1 MKRSTRLLRRIL
13 LIVTL
18 FSTASCDLVGSL
30 RQGKATPSPEVT
42 PPVIEPTA
50 ISYPSLPAPKLIDRT
65 PAAYEP
71 QALDEPLELIFDQP
85 MDQQSVSRA
94 FDIHPR
100 IGGELTWADTRTLR
114 FTPAGT
120 FDRGTVYR
128 VTVDEAA
135 RNEEGK
141 ALVEPVAFEFT
152 TVGFV
157 EIAEVQPAP
166 DSEAID
172 PDTVITVIFSR
183 PIVPLTSIDRQD
195 ELPPLLTL
203 EPSVAGKG
211 EWINTTI
218 YRFYPDRGLVPST
231 SYTARIA
238 AGLVDSQGAVLEE
251 PYEWTFSTVGPM
263 PVAWSPESN
272 EQHVGVG
279 DVISITFNQP
289 MDRASVEAA
298 FALRVNETP
307 VPVNGTFRWL
317 GGTGPLDEE
326 TLLFTPS
333 EPFPRIAYV
342 EASVRSGATARDNP
356 NAVVDPWSWSFWT
369 VWEPAILTTTPQ
381 SGERGVDVMTNVEF
395 QFAGPMQA
403 EAFLDHVS
411 IIPKPTAVYTYWY
424 ELNTGVSLSFPKSP
438 ATTYRVT
445 VDANAPDRDGT
456 PLGKSLSLTFT
467 TSDLSP
473 YAVFNAPNIIGTF
486 DAYTDTVVYA
496 RHRNVTRLNL
506 ALYRLSLDTF
516 MRLHGYDSWDYRTD
530 FRPAERDLVR
540 QWSIYPNAPRNT
552 SAQQRIDLV
561 DAQGT
566 QLAPGIYILELS
578 TPEVMARSSDAK
590 PETFTFVRSAINLV
604 LKQAQSEAL
613 VWATDLATGKPV
625 AHLPI
630 SLYRASEIERS
641 SGSTNRDGLYLATD
655 LANINRWEDAFA
667 VAGEPGDATF
677 AIAYNGWDNGIQHWD
692 FDLNFQYSTHPMV
705 DYLYTDRPI
714 YRPGQTVH
722 FKGII
727 RRDNDADYAIPTDIR
742 TLEVSVIDSQG
753 REVYR
758 EALPVSNMGTFAD
771 ELLLGEEAPLGA
783 YFLQLQDEAFEFYN
797 GASFRVAEYRKPD
810 FEITV
815 ETDDVDT
822 LDGDTI
828 DVSVAASYYFGGPV
842 ANADLTWNVLSAP
855 FDFTYRCPEGTVC
868 PAYSWSDYDASK
880 DYGEFYGSYG
890 RLVASG
896 TTATDAQGNATFRV
910 SADIAEEISSRSFTI
925 EANITDI
932 NGQEVSQRTSAT
944 IHRGAFYIGLA
955 TEQTVAEAGTP
966 QRVEILTA
974 DWNSQPAPGVAVE
987 VVMMERQWLSVREES
1002 ESGYAYWTW
1011 TAEDTPVYTTTVV
1024 TDRNG
1029 KAEASFVPEKSGT
1042 YRVRASA
1049 RDAGPNRT
1057 GNEIRSS
1064 TYLWVWGGGE
1074 AFWRRESTN
1083 RIELVA
1089 DRDLYR
1095 VGDVAEILIPSPYS
1109 GTVRALITQ
1118 ERGHILKAEVRELQG
1133 TAEVLHVPI
1142 TEECVPNVY
1151 VSVIL
1156 MQGSGQTPERLATFK
1171 MGEVMLAVSTETKAL
1186 QITLTPDRDLS
1197 AGETYH
1203 PRETAV
1209 YDVRVTDNTGQPVK
1223 AELSLRLV
1231 DLSVLALAEDVGPTL
1246 MERFWSQRGIGVR
1259 TSTPLAV
1266 AMEIY
1271 NRELTPG
1278 IKGGG
1283 GGCCDDI
1290 PGFVRT
1296 RFADTAFWAAV
1307 VTTGADG
1314 HTRVEVELPDNLTT
1328 WRMQAHAVTAD
1339 TRVGHADVDIRT
1351 ALDLSVRP
1359 VLPRFF
1365 VTGDRA
1371 EIATIVQNATAEAI
1385 EASVSIAVQGLSI
1398 DSMTEQSVNIPASA
1412 EVRIPWM
1419 VTALAGNQVKVQ
1431 MEARAGTLFD
1441 GKEDV
1446 LPLYAFA
1453 TPETVATAGRISAPG
1468 LLQEVVQ
1475 LPHNFDPTQGEL
1487 TVQIDGS
1494 LMAAAQGALDYLE
1507 HYPYECVEQ
1516 TVSRFLPNVLTYQ
1529 ALAEM
1534 GLTRPELERELSTQV
1549 RVAMQRLYN
1558 EQHYDGGWGWWISD
1572 ASDAYL
1578 TAYVLQGMLEAYRAG
1593 FTVDT
1598 DVIDRAAAHL
1608 REGLPTITQNS
1619 PQWEAN
1625 RLAYELY
1632 VLGEYVS
1639 LVPGAKGEGEL
1650 SRATTLFR
1658 QRDRLSTYGKALLVT
1673 ALGLLEPQE
1682 DIRVSILLADL
1693 AGDAVHSATGT
1704 HWEEAEPDYRNMN
1717 TDVRTSAMVLW
1728 AMARHMPDSEMLPG
1742 AVRWLMDMRQE
1753 SYWEST
1759 HTTSWALMALIATMR
1774 ATGELQGDY
1783 SYTVAL
1789 NGKLLLEGAVNAE
1802 TIGNTQQTQ
1811 VKIADLLVDQ
1821 ANRLI
1826 IERHPPARGQSG
1838 EGQLYYTAALRTFVP
1853 VEAVRALDR
1862 GIVVARQYSLTDAP
1876 DLLVSEAAVGDTIR
1890 VKVTVIAPTDL
1901 YYVTVEDPLPA
1912 GCEAVDVTLN
1922 TTSVVGEAPMVEN
1935 LTLQEKDAWYRW
1947 YGWGWWWFS
1956 NSEMRDERVTL
1967 FSTYLPR
1974 GTYEYTYVIRASV
1987 PGTYHVMPTT
1997 AYEMYYPEVFGRSDG
2012 GEFVVLGE

>member
-1 MKRSTRLLRRIL
+1 MKRSTQLLRKIL

-18 FSTASCDLVGSL
+18 FLTVSCDFIGSL
-30 RQGKATPSPEVT
+30 RPDKATPSPEVT
-42 PPVIEPTA
+42 PPVMEPTA
-50 ISYPSLPAPKLIDRT
+50 VPYPPLPAPKLIDRT
-65 PAAYEP
+65 PAAHEP
-71 QALDEPLELIFDQP
+71 QALDEPLELVFDQP

-94 FDIHPR
+94 FDIRPG
-100 IGGELTWADTRTLR
+100 IGGELTWANARTLR
-114 FTPAGT
+114 FTPADT
-120 FDRGTVYR
+120 FDRGTAYR
-128 VTVDEAA
+128 VTVGETA
-135 RNEEGK
+135 RNQEGE

-183 PIVPLTSIDRQD
+183 PMVPLTSIDRQD
-195 ELPPLLTL
+195 ELPAPLAL
-203 EPSVAGKG
+203 EPPVAGKG

-218 YRFYPDRGLVPST
+218 YRFYPDRGLAPST

-251 PYEWTFSTVGPM
+251 PYEWSFSTVGPM

-272 EQHVGVG
+272 GQYVGVG

-289 MDRASVEAA
+289 MDRASVQAA
-298 FALRVNETP
+298 FALHVNETP
-307 VPVNGTFRWL
+307 VNGAFRWL
-317 GGTGPLDEE
+317 GGTGLLDEE

-333 EPFPRIAYV
+333 EPFPRTAYI

-356 NAVVDPWSWSFWT
+356 DAIVDPWSWSFWI
-369 VWEPAILTTTPQ
+369 VLEPAILTTTPQ
-381 SGERGVDVMTNVEF
+381 NSERGVDVMADVEF

-403 EAFLDHVS
+403 DAFLDHVS
-411 IIPKPTAVYTYWY
+411 IIPEPTEVYTYWY
-424 ELNTGVSLSFPKSP
+424 ELNTGVRLSFPKSP

-445 VDANAPDRDGT
+445 VDADAPDRDGT

-467 TSDLSP
+467 TGDLSP
-473 YAVFNAPNIIGTF
+473 YAAFNAPDSIGTF

-496 RHRNVTRLNL
+496 RHRNVTRLNV

-516 MRLHGYDSWDYRTD
+516 MRLHGYGSWEYRTN
-530 FRPAERDLVR
+530 FRPAETDLVR
-540 QWSIYPNAPRNT
+540 QWSITPDAPRNT
-552 SAQQRIDLV
+552 SALQRIELV
-561 DAQGT
+561 DAQSA

-578 TPEVMARSSDAK
+578 APEVMARSSDAK

-613 VWATDLATGKPV
+613 VWATDLATGEPV
-625 AHLPI
+625 ARLPI
-630 SLYRASEIERS
+630 SLYRASKTIET
-641 SGSTNRDGLYLATD
+641 SGSTDRDGLYLATD
-655 LANINRWEDAFA
+655 LANIDQWEDAFA
-667 VAGEPGDATF
+667 VAGTPGDAKF
-677 AIAYNGWDNGIQHWD
+677 AVAYNSWDSGIQPWD
-692 FDLNFQYSTHPMV
+692 FDLNSQYGTSSMV
-705 DYLYTDRPI
+705 GYLYTDRPI

-727 RRDNDADYAIPTDIR
+727 RRDDDADYAIPTDVR
-742 TLEVSVIDSQG
+742 TLEVRVTDPQG

-758 EALPVSNMGTFAD
+758 EAVPVNDMGTFSD
-771 ELLLGEEAPLGA
+771 ELLLGEEAPLGG
-783 YFLQLQDEAFEFYN
+783 YYLQLQDEVFEFYE
-797 GASFRVAEYRKPD
+797 GTSFRVAEYRKPD
-810 FEITV
+810 FEIAI

-822 LDGDTI
+822 LDGDTLGV
-828 DVSVAASYYFGGPV
+828 DVAASYYFGGPV
-842 ANADLTWNVLSAP
+842 ANAALTWNVLSAP

-868 PAYSWSDYDASK
+868 PNYSWSDYDASE

-896 TTATDAQGNATFRV
+896 TTTTDAQGNASFRV
-910 SADIAEEISSRSFTI
+910 SANIAEEISSRTFTI
-925 EANITDI
+925 EASITDI
-932 NGQEVSQRTSAT
+932 NGQEVSQRTIAT
-944 IHRGAFYIGLA
+944 IHRGSFYIGLA
-955 TEQTVAEAGTP
+955 AEQTVAEAGRP

-974 DWNSQPAPGVAVE
+974 DRDSQPAPGVGVE

-1024 TDRNG
+1024 SDRNG
-1029 KAEASFVPEKSGT
+1029 KAEVSFVPERSGT

-1049 RDAGPNRT
+1049 RDTGPNGT
-1057 GNEIRSS
+1057 GNDIRSS

-1089 DRDLYR
+1089 DRDLYD
-1095 VGDVAEILIPSPYS
+1095 VGDVAEILIASPYS
-1109 GTVRALITQ
+1109 GTVQALITQ
-1118 ERGHILKAEVRELQG
+1118 ERGHILETEVRELQG
-1133 TAEVLHVPI
+1133 TTEVLRVPI
-1142 TEECVPNVY
+1142 TEACVPNVY
-1151 VSVIL
+1151 VSVVL

-1186 QITLTPDRDLS
+1186 QIALTPDRDLS
-1197 AGETYH
+1197 AGETYR

-1209 YDVRVTDNTGQPVK
+1209 YDVHVTDNTGRPVQ
-1223 AELSLRLV
+1223 AELSLRLA
-1231 DLSVLALAEDVGPTL
+1231 DLAVLALAEDVGPTL
-1246 MERFWSQRGIGVR
+1246 MERFWSQRGLGVR

-1266 AMEIY
+1266 AMEVY
-1271 NRELTPG
+1271 NRELAPG

-1283 GGCCDDI
+1283 GGGEDNL
-1290 PGFVRT
+1290 GFVRT

-1307 VTTGADG
+1307 VTTDANG
-1314 HTRVEVELPDNLTT
+1314 HARVEVELPDNLTT
-1328 WRMQAHAVTAD
+1328 WRMQARAVTAD
-1339 TRVGHADVDIRT
+1339 TRVGHTDVDIRT

-1371 EIATIVQNATAEAI
+1371 EIATIVQNATTEAI
-1385 EASVSIAVQGLSI
+1385 EASVSIAAQGLTI
-1398 DSMTEQSVNIPASA
+1398 DSATEQSIAIPAGG
-1412 EVRIPWM
+1412 EVRIPWT
-1419 VTALAGNQVKVQ
+1419 VTALAGAQVKVR

-1441 GKEDV
+1441 GREDV

-1453 TPETVATAGRISAPG
+1453 TPETIATAGRISAPG
-1468 LLQEVVQ
+1468 LQQEVVQ
-1475 LPHNFDPTQGEL
+1475 LPYDFDPTQGEL

-1494 LMAAAQGALDYLE
+1494 LTAAAQGALDYLE

-1529 ALAEM
+1529 ALVEM

-1549 RVAMQRLYN
+1549 SVAMQRLYN

-1608 REGLPTITQNS
+1608 REALPTITQAS

-1625 RLAYELY
+1625 RFAYELT

-1639 LVPGAKGEGEL
+1639 LVPGAESEGEL
-1650 SRATTLFR
+1650 GRATTLFR

-1682 DIRVSILLADL
+1682 DSRVSTLLTDL
-1693 AGDAVHSATGT
+1693 AGDAIQSATGT

-1717 TDVRTSAMVLW
+1717 TDVRTTAMVLW
-1728 AMARHMPDSEMLPG
+1728 AMARHLPESEMLPG
-1742 AVRWLMDMRQE
+1742 AVRWLMDVRKE

-1783 SYTVAL
+1783 SYTVSL
-1789 NGKLLLEGAVNAE
+1789 NGEILLGGDVNAE
-1802 TIGNTQQTQ
+1802 TIGDTQQIQ
-1811 VKIADLLVDQ
+1811 VQIADLLVDQ

-1826 IERHPPARGQSG
+1826 IERQLPAGDQSG

-1853 VEAVRALDR
+1853 VETVRALDR

-1876 DLLVSEAAVGDTIR
+1876 DKLVSEAAVGDTIR
-1890 VKVTVIAPTDL
+1890 VKVTVVAPTDL

-1935 LTLQEKDAWYRW
+1935 LTLQEEDAWYRW

-1956 NSEMRDERVTL
+1956 NSEMRDEKVTL

-1974 GTYEYTYVIRASV
+1974 GTYEYTYVMRASV

-2012 GEFVVLGE
+2012 GEFVVQGE